1 MSKTWATDP
10 SLRSGMRSTLRLA
23 LPAALLLVGCGKTMT
38 DDDCR
43 KVADSMREVW
53 LAEAKKATPPEGP
66 SIEKAQAVIR
76 SESEKLVTD
85 WSAECKK
92 ELQGRRV
99 DAKEMS
105 CLLKAKSVDEVH
117 RCAEL

>member
-1 MSKTWATDP
+1 M
-10 SLRSGMRSTLRLA
+10 STLRLA
-23 LPAALLLVGCGKTMT
+23 LAAALLLVGCGKTMS

-43 KVADSMREVW
+43 QVADSMREVW
-53 LAEAKKATPPEGP
+53 LAEAKKAAPSEGP
-66 SIEKAQAVIR
+66 TVEKAQAVIR
-76 SESEKLVTD
+76 SESEKLVTE

-99 DAKEMS
+99 DPKEMS
-105 CLLKAKSVDEVH
+105 CLLKSKSLEEMR

>member
-1 MSKTWATDP
+1 MSRL
-10 SLRSGMRSTLRLA
+10 SLA

-53 LAEAKKATPPEGP
+53 LAEAKKAAPPEGP
-66 SIEKAQAVIR
+66 SLEKAQAVIR

-85 WSAECKK
+85 WSAECRK

-99 DAKEMS
+99 DPKEMS